1 MRERNGTSYSFGL
14 RLWEIYNRRVM
25 EAVADKQRLVTHY
38 DSFFKDA
45 QSELRRIAQF
55 LHLPDTAVRNAAA
68 LVSGRRR
75 HTHFTID
82 ALIDAGVS
90 AEIIELYRALS
101 GEASTGNK
109 AQLAKT
115 PSTGR
120 GKSDEPELLA
130 GSVSRINAFV
140 PEKIAQVEHLYREL
154 LAQAE
159 ARHKEQV
166 EQLANHLAKTEAR
179 HKEQV
184 EETEARHKKQVEEM
198 VTHLAKTEAV
208 HKKQVEE
215 LTGHYNNEIAQLRER
230 VLHIN
235 ELLRERSV
243 SLTESET
250 RQERLKGQLIQ
261 QFKVTKKLS
270 RLLDDTESAAGRLR
284 SSTRWQI
291 ANPIST
297 LKAKLSSSNSRDS
310 LAYGNLE
317 KIVAAYRKWRSS
329 HPEMATMDD
338 EIKALVS
345 TAGLSSA
352 QSKTLRE
359 PSAPTQPIEFPVH
372 EQVEVSIVIPVFNQ
386 LHFTQAC
393 LASLQE
399 HQES

>member
-45 QSELRRIAQF
+45 ESELRRIAQF

-159 ARHKEQV
+159 ARHNEQV
-166 EQLANHLAKTEAR
+166 EQLAKHLATTEDR
-179 HKEQV
+179 HKE
-184 EETEARHKKQVEEM
+184 
-198 VTHLAKTEAV
+198 
-208 HKKQVEE
+208 QVEE

-297 LKAKLSSSNSRDS
+297 LKAKLSSSKSQDS
-310 LAYGNLE
+310 LGYGHLE